1 MRKRAL
7 VAIIAAIVLVA
18 MIGLS
23 LAVGSRAINPGMV
36 WDSLWAFDPTNAD
49 HLIVRELRMSRTLI
63 GILAGA
69 ALAVAGALM
78 QALTRNPFAD
88 PGLLGIN
95 AGAALAV
102 VIGIATG
109 TVTGFSGQV
118 WLAFAGAAVSAV
130 LVYAIGARGN
140 STGTPVRLA
149 LAGVAITALLSSVT
163 YGILTVSQSTL
174 NEFRFWVVGS
184 LSGRQGNDITFLIV
198 VVAVGLVVGFL
209 AARSLQAISLGDDA
223 AAALGVRL
231 GLTRFVIIAVVTLLA
246 GAATAAA
253 GPIVFV
259 GLAVPHVVRSL
270 VGASLPWLLL
280 ISAMGGAILLLAC
293 DVIGRVI
300 AQPSEIPVGITT
312 AAIGGLIFAVL
323 SRRMRVVE
331 L

>member
-1 MRKRAL
+1 MRKRVL
-7 VAIIAAIVLVA
+7 VAIVAAAILV
-18 MIGLS
+18 IVVGLS
-23 LAVGSRAINPGMV
+23 LAVGARGIDPGTV
-36 WDSLWAFDPTNAD
+36 WDSLVSYDPTNPD
-49 HLIVRELRMSRTLI
+49 HLIVRDLRMSRTII

-109 TVTGFSGQV
+109 TATSFSGQV
-118 WLAFAGAAVSAV
+118 WLAFLGAAIAAV
-130 LVYAIGARGN
+130 MVYAIGARGN
-140 STGTPVRLA
+140 STGAPVRLA
-149 LAGVAITALLSSVT
+149 LAGVAITALLTSVT
-163 YGILTVSQSTL
+163 YAILTVSKSTL
-174 NEFRFWVVGS
+174 NEYRFWVVGS
-184 LSGRQGNDITFLIV
+184 LSGRQGNDITGLV
-198 VVAVGLVVGFL
+198 VVVTIGLVVGFL

-223 AAALGVRL
+223 AAALGVRI
-231 GLTRFVIIAVVTLLA
+231 GLTRFVVIAVVTLLA

-270 VGASLPWLLL
+270 VGASLPWMLA

-293 DVIGRVI
+293 DIMGRMI
-300 AQPSEIPVGITT
+300 AQPSEIAVGITT
-312 AAIGGLIFAVL
+312 AAIGGLIFAL
-323 SRRMRVVE
+323 LARRMRVVE